1 MGAQPKIDLTQAT
14 PHLGEICQTIRR
26 KSCVCDSLYELGRRA
41 QLLARRRGASPIVNM
56 NPIATSVIVLACVFG
71 GALAGLFLRIRLPDQ
86 HLQDDSKDIVKLGI
100 GVVATMAAL
109 VLGLLV
115 SSAKGSFD
123 RTSDEVALG
132 AAKIVQLNHALA
144 QYGDETKEI
153 RGALRRYVEAVA
165 DALTSGEKSR
175 LMQFRTSA
183 PTTKAD
189 DVEVA
194 IRALVPRS
202 EAQRELRS
210 LALTLIQD
218 WSANR
223 SLLWLQQD
231 SSVSTPLL
239 VVVVAW
245 FALIFL
251 AFGLFSPRNGTVVAT
266 LFLCAL
272 AVSGAL
278 FLILEMDEPLEG
290 VIRISDGPTR
300 NALSTFA
307 ID

>member
-1 MGAQPKIDLTQAT
+1 MRAQPKIDLTQAT

-41 QLLARRRGASPIVNM
+41 QLLARRRGASTIVNM

-71 GALAGLFLRIRLPDQ
+71 GALAGLFLRNRLPDQ

-123 RTSDEVALG
+123 RTSDEVTLG

-153 RGALRRYVEAVA
+153 RGAFRRYVEAIA

-175 LMQFRTSA
+175 LMQLRTSA
-183 PTTKAD
+183 METKAD

-210 LALTLIQD
+210 LALTLMQD
-218 WSANR
+218 WRANR
-223 SLLWLQQD
+223 SLLLLQEH

-251 AFGLFSPRNGTVVAT
+251 GFGLFAPRNGTVVAT

-278 FLILEMDEPLEG
+278 FLILEMDGPREG
-290 VIRISDGPTR
+290 LIRISDGPTR

>member
-1 MGAQPKIDLTQAT
+1 
-14 PHLGEICQTIRR
+14 
-26 KSCVCDSLYELGRRA
+26 
-41 QLLARRRGASPIVNM
+41 M
-56 NPIATSVIVLACVFG
+56 NPIATSVIVFACVFG
-71 GALAGLFLRIRLPDQ
+71 GALAGLSLRIRLPDQ
-86 HLQDDSKDIVKLGI
+86 HLQDDSRDVVKLGI

-144 QYGDETKEI
+144 KYGD
-153 RGALRRYVEAVA
+153 ASA

-183 PTTKAD
+183 SKAD

-210 LALTLIQD
+210 LALTLMQD

-223 SLLWLQQD
+223 SLLWLQQH
-231 SSVSTPLL
+231 SSVSTTLL

-251 AFGLFSPRNGTVVAT
+251 GFGLLSPRNGTVVAT

-278 FLILEMDEPLEG
+278 FLILEMDTPLEG

>member
-1 MGAQPKIDLTQAT
+1 
-14 PHLGEICQTIRR
+14 
-26 KSCVCDSLYELGRRA
+26 
-41 QLLARRRGASPIVNM
+41 LARRRGASPIVNL

-71 GALAGLFLRIRLPDQ
+71 GALAGLFLRTRLPDQ
-86 HLQDDSKDIVKLGI
+86 HLQDDSKDIVKLGT
-100 GVVATMAAL
+100 GVVATMASL

-123 RTSDEVALG
+123 RTSEEVTLG
-132 AAKIVQLNHALA
+132 AAKIVQLNLALA
-144 QYGDETKEI
+144 QFGDETKEI
-153 RGALRRYVEAVA
+153 RGTLRRYVEGVA
-165 DALTSGEKSR
+165 NSITYYEESR
-175 LMQFRTSA
+175 IMEFRTSA
-183 PTTKAD
+183 SKTKGD
-189 DVEVA
+189 DIEVA

-210 LALTLIQD
+210 LALRLLQD

-223 SLLWLQQD
+223 SQLLLHQH
-231 SSVSTPLL
+231 SSISTPLL

-251 AFGLFSPRNGTVVAT
+251 GFGLFSPRNGTVVAA

-278 FLILEMDEPLEG
+278 FLILEMDQPLDG

>member
-1 MGAQPKIDLTQAT
+1 MSWEGGPSYWLVVAAHPQSRI
-14 PHLGEICQTIRR
+14 
-26 KSCVCDSLYELGRRA
+26 
-41 QLLARRRGASPIVNM
+41 M

-71 GALAGLFLRIRLPDQ
+71 GALAGLFLRTRLPDQ
-86 HLQDDSKDIVKLGI
+86 HLQDDSKDIVMLGT

-123 RTSDEVALG
+123 RTSDQVKLG

-153 RGALRRYVEAVA
+153 RRALWRYVEAAA
-165 DALTSGEKSR
+165 DATSGEKSR
-175 LMQFRTSA
+175 LMQLRTSA
-183 PTTKAD
+183 METKAD
-189 DVEVA
+189 DVEVT

-223 SLLWLQQD
+223 SLLLLQEH

-251 AFGLFSPRNGTVVAT
+251 GFGLFSPRNGTVFAT

-278 FLILEMDEPLEG
+278 FLILEMDTPLEG
-290 VIRISDGPTR
+290 VIRISDEPTR
-300 NALSTFA
+300 SALSTFA

>member
-1 MGAQPKIDLTQAT
+1 MSWEGGPSYWLVVAAHPQSRI
-14 PHLGEICQTIRR
+14 
-26 KSCVCDSLYELGRRA
+26 
-41 QLLARRRGASPIVNM
+41 M

-71 GALAGLFLRIRLPDQ
+71 GALAGLFLRTRLPDQ
-86 HLQDDSKDIVKLGI
+86 HLQDDSKDIVMLGT

-123 RTSDEVALG
+123 RTSDEVKLG

-153 RGALRRYVEAVA
+153 RRALWRYVEAAA
-165 DALTSGEKSR
+165 DATSGEKSR
-175 LMQFRTSA
+175 LMQLRTSA
-183 PTTKAD
+183 METKAD
-189 DVEVA
+189 DVEVT

-223 SLLWLQQD
+223 SLLLLQEH

-251 AFGLFSPRNGTVVAT
+251 GFGLFSPRNGTVFAT

-278 FLILEMDEPLEG
+278 FLILEMDTPLEG
-290 VIRISDGPTR
+290 VIRISDEPTR
-300 NALSTFA
+300 SALSTFA

>member
-1 MGAQPKIDLTQAT
+1 MSWEGGPSYWLVVAAHPQSRI
-14 PHLGEICQTIRR
+14 
-26 KSCVCDSLYELGRRA
+26 
-41 QLLARRRGASPIVNM
+41 M

-71 GALAGLFLRIRLPDQ
+71 GALAGLFLRTRLPDQ
-86 HLQDDSKDIVKLGI
+86 HLQDDSKDIVMLGT

-123 RTSDEVALG
+123 RTSDQVKLG

-153 RGALRRYVEAVA
+153 RRALWRYVEAAA
-165 DALTSGEKSR
+165 DATSGEKSR
-175 LMQFRTSA
+175 LMQLRTSA
-183 PTTKAD
+183 METKAD

-223 SLLWLQQD
+223 SLLLLQEH

-251 AFGLFSPRNGTVVAT
+251 GFGLFSPRNGTVFAT

-278 FLILEMDEPLEG
+278 FLILEMDTPLEG
-290 VIRISDGPTR
+290 VIRISDEPTR
-300 NALSTFA
+300 SALSTFA

>member
-1 MGAQPKIDLTQAT
+1 MRAQPKIDLTQAT
-14 PHLGEICQTIRR
+14 PHLGDICQTIRR

-123 RTSDEVALG
+123 RTSDEVTLG

-153 RGALRRYVEAVA
+153 RGALRRYVEAAA

-183 PTTKAD
+183 SKAD

-223 SLLWLQQD
+223 SLLWLQQH

>member
-1 MGAQPKIDLTQAT
+1 MSWEGGPSYWLVVAAHPQSRI
-14 PHLGEICQTIRR
+14 
-26 KSCVCDSLYELGRRA
+26 
-41 QLLARRRGASPIVNM
+41 M

-71 GALAGLFLRIRLPDQ
+71 GALAGLFLRTRLPDQ
-86 HLQDDSKDIVKLGI
+86 HLQDDSKDIVMLGT

-123 RTSDEVALG
+123 RTSDQVKLG

-153 RGALRRYVEAVA
+153 RRALWRYVEAAA
-165 DALTSGEKSR
+165 DATSGEKSR
-175 LMQFRTSA
+175 LMQLRTSA
-183 PTTKAD
+183 METKAD
-189 DVEVA
+189 DVEVT

-223 SLLWLQQD
+223 SLLLLQEH

-251 AFGLFSPRNGTVVAT
+251 GFGLFSPRNGTVFAT

-278 FLILEMDEPLEG
+278 FLILAMDQPLEG
-290 VIRISDGPTR
+290 VIRISDGSTR

>member
-1 MGAQPKIDLTQAT
+1 
-14 PHLGEICQTIRR
+14 
-26 KSCVCDSLYELGRRA
+26 
-41 QLLARRRGASPIVNM
+41 LARRRGASTIVDM

-71 GALAGLFLRIRLPDQ
+71 GALAGLFLRIRLPDK
-86 HLQDDSKDIVKLGI
+86 HLQDESKEIVKLGI

-115 SSAKGSFD
+115 SSAKVSFD
-123 RTSDEVALG
+123 RTSNEVTLG

-183 PTTKAD
+183 PKTKAD

-210 LALTLIQD
+210 LALTLMQD

-223 SLLWLQQD
+223 SLLWLQQH
-231 SSVSTPLL
+231 SSVSTLQL

-251 AFGLFSPRNGTVVAT
+251 AFGLLSPCNGTVVAT
-266 LFLCAL
+266 LFLCTL
-272 AVSGAL
+272 AGSGAL
-278 FLILEMDEPLEG
+278 FLILEMDGPLEG

>member
-1 MGAQPKIDLTQAT
+1 
-14 PHLGEICQTIRR
+14 
-26 KSCVCDSLYELGRRA
+26 
-41 QLLARRRGASPIVNM
+41 M

-71 GALAGLFLRIRLPDQ
+71 GALAGLFLRPRLPDH
-86 HLQDDSKDIVKLGI
+86 HLQEDSKDIVKLGI

-132 AAKIVQLNHALA
+132 AAKIVQLNHVLV

-153 RGALRRYVEAVA
+153 RGALRRYVEAAA
-165 DALTSGEKSR
+165 DTLTSGEKSR
-175 LMQFRTSA
+175 LMQFRTA
-183 PTTKAD
+183 ATKAKAD

-210 LALTLIQD
+210 LALRLMQD

-223 SLLWLQQD
+223 FLLLLHQH
-231 SSVSTPLL
+231 SAVLTPLL

-251 AFGLFSPRNGTVVAT
+251 AFGLLSPRNGTVVAT

-278 FLILEMDEPLEG
+278 FLILEMDGPLEG
-290 VIRISDGPTR
+290 VIRITDGSTR

>member
-1 MGAQPKIDLTQAT
+1 
-14 PHLGEICQTIRR
+14 
-26 KSCVCDSLYELGRRA
+26 
-41 QLLARRRGASPIVNM
+41 M
-56 NPIATSVIVLACVFG
+56 NPIVTSVIVLACVFSG
-71 GALAGLFLRIRLPDQ
+71 GLAGLFLKIRLPNQ

-123 RTSDEVALG
+123 KTSDEVTL
-132 AAKIVQLNHALA
+132 AAARLVQLNRALA

-153 RGALRRYVEAVA
+153 RGALRRHAQTVA
-165 DALTSGEKSR
+165 DALTSGDRSR
-175 LMQFRTSA
+175 LMQLRASVAKTRV
-183 PTTKAD
+183 D
-189 DVEVA
+189 DGEIA
-194 IRALVPRS
+194 IRGLVPAS
-202 EAQRELRS
+202 DAQRELRS
-210 LALTLIQD
+210 LALTLMQD
-218 WSANR
+218 VSANR
-223 SLLWLQQD
+223 SLLLLQQH

-251 AFGLFSPRNGTVVAT
+251 GFGLFSPRNATVIAT

-272 AVSGAL
+272 AVSGAI
-278 FLILEMDEPLEG
+278 FLILEMDTPLEG

-300 NALSTFA
+300 NALSA
-307 ID
+307 LAVD

>member
-1 MGAQPKIDLTQAT
+1 MSWEGGPSYWLVVAAHPQSRI
-14 PHLGEICQTIRR
+14 
-26 KSCVCDSLYELGRRA
+26 
-41 QLLARRRGASPIVNM
+41 M

-71 GALAGLFLRIRLPDQ
+71 GALAGLFLRTRLPDQ
-86 HLQDDSKDIVKLGI
+86 HLQDDSKDIVMLGT

-123 RTSDEVALG
+123 RTSDQVKLG

-153 RGALRRYVEAVA
+153 RRALWRYVEAAA
-165 DALTSGEKSR
+165 DATSGEKSR
-175 LMQFRTSA
+175 LMQLRTSA
-183 PTTKAD
+183 METKAD
-189 DVEVA
+189 DVEVT

-223 SLLWLQQD
+223 SLLLLQEH

-251 AFGLFSPRNGTVVAT
+251 GFGLFAPRNGTVFAT

-278 FLILEMDEPLEG
+278 FLILEMDTPLEG
-290 VIRISDGPTR
+290 VIRISDEPTR
-300 NALSTFA
+300 SALSTFA

>member
-1 MGAQPKIDLTQAT
+1 
-14 PHLGEICQTIRR
+14 
-26 KSCVCDSLYELGRRA
+26 
-41 QLLARRRGASPIVNM
+41 LLRRGRFDLSQPGDTETLDIAPPNVNM

-71 GALAGLFLRIRLPDQ
+71 GALAGLFLRTRLPDH
-86 HLQDDSKDIVKLGI
+86 HLQQDSKDIVKLGT

-123 RTSDEVALG
+123 RTADEVTLG
-132 AAKIVQLNHALA
+132 AAKVVQLNLALT

-153 RGALRRYVEAVA
+153 RGVLRRYVETVA
-165 DALTSGEKSR
+165 DTLTSGEKSR
-175 LMQFRTSA
+175 VMEFRTSGSK
-183 PTTKAD
+183 TKGGD
-189 DVEVA
+189 IEVA

-210 LALTLIQD
+210 LALRLIQD

-223 SLLWLQQD
+223 SLLLLHQY
-231 SSVSTPLL
+231 SSISTPLL

-251 AFGLFSPRNGTVVAT
+251 GFGLFSPRNGTVVAA

-278 FLILEMDEPLEG
+278 FLILEMDQPLEG
-290 VIRISDGPTR
+290 VIRISDGSTR

>member
-1 MGAQPKIDLTQAT
+1 
-14 PHLGEICQTIRR
+14 
-26 KSCVCDSLYELGRRA
+26 
-41 QLLARRRGASPIVNM
+41 M
-56 NPIATSVIVLACVFG
+56 NPIATSAIILACVFG
-71 GALAGLFLRIRLPDQ
+71 GGLAGMFLRSRLPSQ
-86 HLQDDSKDIVKLGI
+86 HMQDDSKDIVKLGT

-123 RTSDEVALG
+123 KTSDEVTLG
-132 AAKIVQLNHALA
+132 AAKIVQLNRALA

-153 RGALRRYVEAVA
+153 RGALRRYAEAVA
-165 DALTSGEKSR
+165 DALTSGDKFR
-175 LMQFRTSA
+175 LMQLRA
-183 PTTKAD
+183 PASKTRAD
-189 DVEVA
+189 DIEVA

-210 LALTLIQD
+210 LALTLMQEA
-218 WSANR
+218 SANR
-223 SLLWLQQD
+223 SLLLLQQH

-251 AFGLFSPRNGTVVAT
+251 GFGLFSPRNGTVLAT

-278 FLILEMDEPLEG
+278 FLILEMDTPLEG
-290 VIRISDGPTR
+290 MIRISDGPTR

>member
-1 MGAQPKIDLTQAT
+1 
-14 PHLGEICQTIRR
+14 
-26 KSCVCDSLYELGRRA
+26 
-41 QLLARRRGASPIVNM
+41 LACRRGASPIVHV

-71 GALAGLFLRIRLPDQ
+71 GALAGLFLRIRLPAQ

-100 GVVATMAAL
+100 GVIATMAAL

-123 RTSDEVALG
+123 RTADEVTLG
-132 AAKIVQLNHALA
+132 AAKVVQLNRALA

-153 RGALRRYVEAVA
+153 RGAIRRYVEAVA
-165 DALTSGEKSR
+165 DTLTSGEKSR
-175 LMQFRTSA
+175 LTQLRTSA
-183 PTTKAD
+183 SKTMAD
-189 DVEVA
+189 EVEVA

-223 SLLWLQQD
+223 SLLWLHQD
-231 SSVSTPLL
+231 SSVSTLLL

-251 AFGLFSPRNGTVVAT
+251 GFGLFSPRNGTVVAT

-278 FLILEMDEPLEG
+278 FLILEMDGPLEG

>member
-1 MGAQPKIDLTQAT
+1 
-14 PHLGEICQTIRR
+14 
-26 KSCVCDSLYELGRRA
+26 
-41 QLLARRRGASPIVNM
+41 M
-56 NPIATSVIVLACVFG
+56 NPIATSVIVFACVFG
-71 GALAGLFLRIRLPDQ
+71 GALAGLSLRIRLPDQ
-86 HLQDDSKDIVKLGI
+86 HLQDDSRDVVKLGI

-115 SSAKGSFD
+115 SSAKGSF

-144 QYGDETKEI
+144 KYGDETKQI
-153 RGALRRYVEAVA
+153 RGALRRYVEASA

-183 PTTKAD
+183 SKAD

-210 LALTLIQD
+210 LALTLMQD

-223 SLLWLQQD
+223 SLLWLQQY
-231 SSVSTPLL
+231 SSVSTTLL

-251 AFGLFSPRNGTVVAT
+251 GFGLFSPRNGTVVAT

-278 FLILEMDEPLEG
+278 FLILEMDTPLEG

>member
-1 MGAQPKIDLTQAT
+1 
-14 PHLGEICQTIRR
+14 
-26 KSCVCDSLYELGRRA
+26 
-41 QLLARRRGASPIVNM
+41 M

-71 GALAGLFLRIRLPDQ
+71 GALAGLFLRTRLPDQ
-86 HLQDDSKDIVKLGI
+86 HLQDDSKDIMKLGT

-115 SSAKGSFD
+115 SSAKGSFE
-123 RTSDEVALG
+123 RTSDEVTLG
-132 AAKIVQLNHALA
+132 AAKIVQLNLALT

-153 RGALRRYVEAVA
+153 RGRLRRYVEAVA
-165 DALTSGEKSR
+165 DAIASDEESR
-175 LMQFRTSA
+175 VMEFRTSGSK
-183 PTTKAD
+183 TRGHD
-189 DVEVA
+189 IEVA
-194 IRALVPRS
+194 IRALVPQS

-210 LALTLIQD
+210 QALRLIQE

-223 SLLWLQQD
+223 SLLLLHQH

-278 FLILEMDEPLEG
+278 FLILEMDRPLDG
-290 VIRISDGPTR
+290 MIRISDGATR

>member
-1 MGAQPKIDLTQAT
+1 MSWEGGPSYWLVVAAHPQSRI
-14 PHLGEICQTIRR
+14 
-26 KSCVCDSLYELGRRA
+26 
-41 QLLARRRGASPIVNM
+41 M

-71 GALAGLFLRIRLPDQ
+71 GALAGLFLRTRLPDQ
-86 HLQDDSKDIVKLGI
+86 HLQDDSKDIVMLGT

-123 RTSDEVALG
+123 RTSDQVKLG

-153 RGALRRYVEAVA
+153 RRALWRYVEAAA
-165 DALTSGEKSR
+165 DATSGEKSR
-175 LMQFRTSA
+175 LMQLRTSA
-183 PTTKAD
+183 METKAD
-189 DVEVA
+189 DVEVT

-218 WSANR
+218 WRANR
-223 SLLWLQQD
+223 SLLLLQEH

-251 AFGLFSPRNGTVVAT
+251 GFGLFSPRNGTVFAT

-278 FLILEMDEPLEG
+278 FLILEMDGPREG
-290 VIRISDGPTR
+290 LIRISDGPTR

>member
-1 MGAQPKIDLTQAT
+1 MSWEGGPSYWLVVAAHPQSRI
-14 PHLGEICQTIRR
+14 
-26 KSCVCDSLYELGRRA
+26 
-41 QLLARRRGASPIVNM
+41 M

-71 GALAGLFLRIRLPDQ
+71 GALAGLFLRTRLPDQ
-86 HLQDDSKDIVKLGI
+86 HLQDDSKDIVMLGT

-123 RTSDEVALG
+123 RTSDQVKLG

-153 RGALRRYVEAVA
+153 RRALWRYVEAAA
-165 DALTSGEKSR
+165 DATSGEKSR
-175 LMQFRTSA
+175 LMQLRTSVME
-183 PTTKAD
+183 TKAD
-189 DVEVA
+189 DVEVT

-223 SLLWLQQD
+223 SLLLLQEH

-251 AFGLFSPRNGTVVAT
+251 GFGLFSPRNGTVFAT

-278 FLILEMDEPLEG
+278 FLILEMDTPLEG
-290 VIRISDGPTR
+290 VIRISDEPTR
-300 NALSTFA
+300 SALSTFA

>member
-1 MGAQPKIDLTQAT
+1 
-14 PHLGEICQTIRR
+14 
-26 KSCVCDSLYELGRRA
+26 
-41 QLLARRRGASPIVNM
+41 M

-71 GALAGLFLRIRLPDQ
+71 GALAGLFLRTRLPDQ

-183 PTTKAD
+183 SKVD
-189 DVEVA
+189 DVEDA

-210 LALTLIQD
+210 LALTLMQD

-223 SLLWLQQD
+223 SLLLLQEH

-251 AFGLFSPRNGTVVAT
+251 GFGLFSPRNGTVVAT

-278 FLILEMDEPLEG
+278 FLILEMDGPREG
-290 VIRISDGPTR
+290 LIRISDGPTR

>member
-1 MGAQPKIDLTQAT
+1 MSWEGGPSYWLVVAAHPQSRI
-14 PHLGEICQTIRR
+14 
-26 KSCVCDSLYELGRRA
+26 
-41 QLLARRRGASPIVNM
+41 M
-56 NPIATSVIVLACVFG
+56 NPIATSVIALACVFG
-71 GALAGLFLRIRLPDQ
+71 GALAGLFLRTRLPDQ
-86 HLQDDSKDIVKLGI
+86 HLQDDSKDIVMLGT

-123 RTSDEVALG
+123 RTSDQVKLG

-153 RGALRRYVEAVA
+153 RRALWRYVEAAA
-165 DALTSGEKSR
+165 DATSGEKSR
-175 LMQFRTSA
+175 LMQLRTSA
-183 PTTKAD
+183 METKAD
-189 DVEVA
+189 DVEVT

-223 SLLWLQQD
+223 SLLLLQEH

-251 AFGLFSPRNGTVVAT
+251 GFGLFSPRNGTVFAT

-278 FLILEMDEPLEG
+278 FLILEMDTPLEG
-290 VIRISDGPTR
+290 VIRISDEPTR
-300 NALSTFA
+300 SALSTFA